1 LLIFY
6 RAKCK
11 HLEKHNIDKFMRFI
25 YMGKAL
31 IDYCTEG
38 DVENFKR
45 LFIESD
51 DKELMYWHMQKC
63 FKAALR
69 AKQLKMIEFMIEDL
83 DMPLNHEAFDGTL
96 NTFIWMC

>member
-1 LLIFY
+1 
-6 RAKCK
+6 
-11 HLEKHNIDKFMRFI
+11 
-25 YMGKAL
+25 MGKAL